1 MCLEGT
7 AYPGE
12 QKCEHA
18 IDFMKLGIAMKSM
31 GKVMK
36 EYGNVDINELAIRFK
51 HPLIRRAII
60 DYMPSGHQTYAFL
73 VSYGMVTGGN
83 GDIPKGGL
91 LAMSPCIVKKYKKY
105 DGVIHTNTSVKTV
118 LIDDKKAKCIML
130 ESGDKIEADYVIC
143 ASNID
148 YTFRKLLPEK
158 YMLGG
163 LKKMYAER
171 AKYTVS
177 SEFQIV
183 YAVDGVFP
191 ELTRTR
197 VVDVMR

>member
-1 MCLEGT
+1 MFHYFESKEKLYEELIQMCLEGT

-18 IDFMKLGIAMKSM
+18 ID
-31 GKVMK
+31 
-36 EYGNVDINELAIRFK
+36 
-51 HPLIRRAII
+51 
-60 DYMPSGHQTYAFL
+60 YMPSGHQAYAFL
-73 VSYGMVTGGN
+73 VSYGTVTGGN

-91 LAMSPCIVKKYKKY
+91 LAMSLCIVKKYKKY

-158 YMLGG
+158 YMLEG

-197 VVDVMR
+197 VVGVMR